1 MPPSASPDTPAP
13 VRTAWLGVAARPFR
27 GLIGRGA
34 ERPPGQDWTLPA
46 KASRKSRRP
55 VWE

>member
-1 MPPSASPDTPAP
+1 MPPSASPNTPAP
-13 VRTAWLGVAARPFR
+13 ARTAWLGVATRPLR
-27 GLIGRGA
+27 RLIGRGA
-34 ERPPGQDWTLPA
+34 ELPSGQDWTLPT